1 MNNAV
6 NDADDLVIGE
16 SVKVAMRIRPMNSLE
31 LSRGDEYCIKPLSD
45 NQC

>member
-1 MNNAV
+1 MNPMNGV
-6 NDADDLVIGE
+6 DSNNGGE